1 MGQKAT
7 KHKDADGEP
16 SPSPR
21 KSPKRSKHR
30 GRSSS
35 KEHTPSHSE
44 KSSSGD
50 PGGGRPYSEIEKPI
64 SPVSKKSL
72 QTIPKH
78 ESPRI
83 SMDYDQKENIPEQ
96 TLSRTPPKMN
106 GNEKMVVCTP
116 DKLIDSSISNHFPQ
130 ATSTPAPNGII
141 SSGQSNG
148 HAFDSDQDQTDQSDD
163 EAFTPS
169 EQQFPGN
176 SPSLSTASLASR
188 STTNSWRRAQSDSL
202 DERGSALSFGKFY
215 NSSYLQKATY
225 LKKATTTP
233 TTNGQKSP
241 HFHRPA
247 NFSYNKGTPQYLKS
261 TNKSGM
267 AALASGGKVIVKRTR
282 RASSPAD
289 LKNNEAIRL
298 SMYPSAK
305 KPAANELEKIERED
319 WPAPPALASILP
331 ELMRQR
337 RKSRGEKDEDSDDE
351 APPEDPK
358 IQREIEELS
367 KFKDSSGIG
376 KIIYKELEERKA
388 QPMKL
393 LDPWKASRVPGADHE
408 PKYCTRYQSPMFAS
422 PSRFVDRPK
431 RSWDDSDIRGYRTI
445 TTLSNYPVAK
455 PGYGMEPR
463 AHTLPLQ
470 GMYGGHIDFRY
481 FDFETHRSS
490 RYTSSSTMNTERE
503 SFGYSFSDKPGVSL
517 LTLQKSSWH
526 TEAEPQ
532 IYPYET
538 LKITNFDLPRDVDL
552 NRLEIHLDEEDFQN
566 ILEVPRNE
574 FYRLPLWKQ
583 NDMKKKVDLF

>member
-7 KHKDADGEP
+7 KHKDTDGEP

-30 GRSSS
+30 GSRSNS
-35 KEHTPSHSE
+35 KEYTPTHSE
-44 KSSSGD
+44 QSSSGD
-50 PGGGRPYSEIEKPI
+50 PGSGNRSPSVEKPI
-64 SPVSKKSL
+64 IPVSKQL
-72 QTIPKH
+72 QQTKPKH
-78 ESPRI
+78 ESPRKDTR
-83 SMDYDQKENIPEQ
+83 MDYDQKENIPEQ
-96 TLSRTPPKMN
+96 SLSRTPPKLN
-106 GNEKMVVCTP
+106 GKDNVDLLTP
-116 DKLIDSSISNHFPQ
+116 VKQIDSSISNHFPQ

-141 SSGQSNG
+141 STGQSNG

-169 EQQFPGN
+169 EQQ
-176 SPSLSTASLASR
+176 
-188 STTNSWRRAQSDSL
+188 DSL
-202 DERGSALSFGKFY
+202 DERRSELNFGKFY
-215 NSSYLQKATY
+215 NSSYIQKTAY

-233 TTNGQKSP
+233 TTNGPKSP

-247 NFSYNKGTPQYLKS
+247 NFSYSKATPQFLKS
-261 TNKSGM
+261 SNRSGM

-305 KPAANELEKIERED
+305 KPAANEVEKIERED
-319 WPAPPALASILP
+319 WPGPPALASILP
-331 ELMRQR
+331 EILRQR
-337 RKSRGEKDEDSDDE
+337 RKSRGEEEIDDEDDT
-351 APPEDPK
+351 PQEDPQIK
-358 IQREIEELS
+358 REIEELS
-367 KFKDSSGIG
+367 KLKDSSGIV

-388 QPMKL
+388 QPIKH

-408 PKYCTRYQSPMFAS
+408 PKYSTRYQSPMFAS
-422 PSRFVDRPK
+422 PSRFLDRPK

-455 PGYGMEPR
+455 PGYGINPR
-463 AHTLPLQ
+463 AHTLPLS
-470 GMYGGHIDFRY
+470 GMYGGHLDFRY
-481 FDFETHRSS
+481 FDFETNRS

-503 SFGYSFSDKPGVSL
+503 SFGYSFTDKPGVSL

-552 NRLEIHLDEEDFQN
+552 NRLEIHLDDEEFN
-566 ILEVPRNE
+566 SILEMPRDQ
-574 FYRLPLWKQ
+574 FYRLPIWKQ

>member
-7 KHKDADGEP
+7 KHKEADGET

-30 GRSSS
+30 LRSA
-35 KEHTPSHSE
+35 EHTPSHSD
-44 KSSSGD
+44 KSSPVD
-50 PGGGRPYSEIEKPI
+50 PGGGYREAPI
-64 SPVSKKSL
+64 SPVKHHGVK
-72 QTIPKH
+72 TKPKD
-78 ESPRI
+78 ETQE
-83 SMDYDQKENIPEQ
+83 MEYDVKENIPEQ
-96 TLSRTPPKMN
+96 NISRTPPKMK
-106 GNEKMVVCTP
+106 GVETVTP
-116 DKLIDSSISNHFPQ
+116 VKQMDTSISHHFPQ

-141 SSGQSNG
+141 NTGQSNG
-148 HAFDSDQDQTDQSDD
+148 HVFDSDQEHTDQSDD

-169 EQQFPGN
+169 EQQ
-176 SPSLSTASLASR
+176 
-188 STTNSWRRAQSDSL
+188 DSL
-202 DERGSALSFGKFY
+202 ERRSEVNFGKFY
-215 NSSYLQKATY
+215 PTSYLQKTEY

-233 TTNGQKSP
+233 RQNGPKSP

-247 NFSYNKGTPQYLKS
+247 NFSYSKGTPQFLKNTS
-261 TNKSGM
+261 KSGM

-282 RASSPAD
+282 RASSPAG

-305 KPAANELEKIERED
+305 KPAANEVEKIERED

-331 ELMRQR
+331 EIMRQR
-337 RKSRGEKDEDSDDE
+337 RKSRGEKDSDEEDDM
-351 APPEDPK
+351 PQEDPK
-358 IQREIEELS
+358 IQKEIEELS
-367 KFKDSSGIG
+367 KFKDTSGMG
-376 KIIYKELEERKA
+376 KIIYKELEERKS

-393 LDPWKASRVPGADHE
+393 LDPWKASRVPNADYE
-408 PKYCTRYQSPMFAS
+408 PKYSTRYQSPMFAS

-445 TTLSNYPVAK
+445 TTGTLSNYSVVK
-455 PGYGMEPR
+455 PGYGITPR
-463 AHTLPLQ
+463 AHTLPLS

-481 FDFETHRSS
+481 FDFETNRS

-503 SFGYSFSDKPGVSL
+503 SIGYSFLSDKPGVSL
-517 LTLQKSSWH
+517 LALQKSSWH

-552 NRLEIHLDEEDFQN
+552 NKLEIHLDEEDFTG
-566 ILEVPRNE
+566 IFDMPRSE